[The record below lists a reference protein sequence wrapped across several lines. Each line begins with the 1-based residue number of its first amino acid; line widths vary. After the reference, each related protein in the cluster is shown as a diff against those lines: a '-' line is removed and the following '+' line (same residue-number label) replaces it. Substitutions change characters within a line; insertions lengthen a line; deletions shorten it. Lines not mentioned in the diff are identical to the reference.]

1 MEYTSSEDDELIED
15 YVDLEEDIMTS
26 DVEQQAGEVAASLH
40 FFNHQDNSLSL
51 VHTIG
56 NELIVSEADVKSQDP
71 HLGME
76 FESDTV
82 ARLFY
87 NAYALRLGFG
97 IRVARSRSERRKGIE
112 VLVMKR
118 FVCLKEGHHKKKV
131 TELANKKK
139 RKRLSIRDG
148 CPAMMEVVRRG
159 ADRWVITKLVLEHTH
174 VVVSPDKVREIQLN
188 QLTGKDREHENLLRE
203 MRQKIF
209 GEGGAQGLLEHF
221 KKVQAENSGFFYSMN
236 VDDRNCLANIF
247 WADSRARIAYKY
259 FGDAVVFDTTYKK
272 NENMMPFAA
281 FSGVNHHLHP
291 VNFGCALIIDKT
303 ESSYAWLFET
313 WLTAMSGRHPI
324 SLTTDQGKALG
335 AAVAKAFPT
344 TRHRI
349 CKWRVLSRCKKKLAD
364 VYSRYPNL
372 PEELRKYVLECET
385 SDVFEACWKLVLD
398 KYNLRENSWL
408 QLVYNIRNK
417 WVPAYLK
424 DSFFAE
430 LHTTQRSESINTFF
444 RKNFDTKISLQAFI
458 SKFDQAMDNRY
469 EKELQEDFDALRS
482 QQILKTDSH
491 MEKQT
496 AGIYTRAVFER
507 FQAELVEALDHYT
520 EKIQDGAISKYTVER
535 HGDDHIHRRH
545 IVAFNESEKKA
556 VCTCYKF
563 ESSGILCK
571 HVLVVFFFNGV
582 VLLPEHYILKRWTK
596 KAKSGIVFDEGDVET
611 QSYCQESPTL
621 RYHDIFH
628 DALKVAEKGAA
639 SIETYKFAKEVLLKA
654 FSEIAGLEE
663 ETSCFDLLLQELSLR
678 FIGQSQGKL

>member
-174 VVVSPDKVREIQLN
+174 VVVSPDK
-188 QLTGKDREHENLLRE
+188 
-203 MRQKIF
+203 
-209 GEGGAQGLLEHF
+209 
-221 KKVQAENSGFFYSMN
+221 
-236 VDDRNCLANIF
+236 
-247 WADSRARIAYKY
+247 
-259 FGDAVVFDTTYKK
+259 
-272 NENMMPFAA
+272 
-281 FSGVNHHLHP
+281 
-291 VNFGCALIIDKT
+291 
-303 ESSYAWLFET
+303 
-313 WLTAMSGRHPI
+313 
-324 SLTTDQGKALG
+324 
-335 AAVAKAFPT
+335 
-344 TRHRI
+344 
-349 CKWRVLSRCKKKLAD
+349 
-364 VYSRYPNL
+364 
-372 PEELRKYVLECET
+372 
-385 SDVFEACWKLVLD
+385 
-398 KYNLRENSWL
+398 
-408 QLVYNIRNK
+408 
-417 WVPAYLK
+417 
-424 DSFFAE
+424 
-430 LHTTQRSESINTFF
+430 
-444 RKNFDTKISLQAFI
+444 
-458 SKFDQAMDNRY
+458 
-469 EKELQEDFDALRS
+469 
-482 QQILKTDSH
+482 
-491 MEKQT
+491 
-496 AGIYTRAVFER
+496 
-507 FQAELVEALDHYT
+507 
-520 EKIQDGAISKYTVER
+520 
-535 HGDDHIHRRH
+535 
-545 IVAFNESEKKA
+545 
-556 VCTCYKF
+556 
-563 ESSGILCK
+563 
-571 HVLVVFFFNGV
+571 
-582 VLLPEHYILKRWTK
+582 RWTK
-596 KAKSGIVFDEGDVET
+596 KAKSGIVLDERDVET

-654 FSEIAGLEE
+654 FSELVGLEE
-663 ETSCFDLLLQELSLR
+663 EVLR
-678 FIGQSQGKL
+678 HGYRDALNI

>member
-26 DVEQQAGEVAASLH
+26 DIDQQAGEVASTFH
-40 FFNHQDNSLSL
+40 FFNHQDSSMAL
-51 VHTIG
+51 VHSIG
-56 NELIVSEADVKSQDP
+56 NEFIASEAADVKNQDP

-131 TELANKKK
+131 TELTNKKK

-159 ADRWVITKLVLEHTH
+159 AGRWVITKLVLEHTH

-188 QLTGKDREHENLLRE
+188 QLSGKDREHDNLLRE
-203 MRQKIF
+203 MRQKFF
-209 GEGGAQGLLEHF
+209 GEGGVQGLLEHF
-221 KKVQAENSGFFYSMN
+221 KEIQAENSGFFYSMN

-247 WADSRARIAYKY
+247 WADARARIAYKY

-291 VNFGCALIIDKT
+291 VNFGCALILDKT

-313 WLTAMSGRHPI
+313 WLTAMSGRYPI

-335 AAVAKAFPT
+335 AAVAKTFPT

-349 CKWRVLSRCKKKLAD
+349 CKWRVLSRCKKKLSD
-364 VYSRYPNL
+364 VYSRHPTL
-372 PEELRKYVLECET
+372 PEELKKNVLECET
-385 SDVFEACWKLVLD
+385 AEVFEACWKLVLD
-398 KYNLRENSWL
+398 KYNVRENAWL

-430 LHTTQRSESINTFF
+430 LYTAQRLESINTFF
-444 RKNFDTKISLQAFI
+444 RKTVNTKIPLQAFI
-458 SKFDQAMDNRY
+458 TKFDQEMDNRY
-469 EKELQEDFDALRS
+469 EKELQEDFDAAHF
-482 QQILKTDSH
+482 QQVLKTDSH
-491 MEKQT
+491 MEKQ
-496 AGIYTRAVFER
+496 AASIYTKAVFQR
-507 FQAELVEALDHYT
+507 FQVELVEALDHYAV
-520 EKIQDGAISKYTVER
+520 KFQDGAISKYTVER
-535 HGDDHIHRRH
+535 DGDGHRRH

-571 HVLVVFFFNGV
+571 HVLAVFFCNGAI
-582 VLLPEHYILKRWTK
+582 LLPEHYILKRWTK
-596 KAKSGIVFDEGDVET
+596 KAKSGIVVDERDVET
-611 QSYCQESPTL
+611 QSYCQQSPTS
-621 RYHDIFH
+621 RYRDLFR

-639 SIETYKFAKEVLLKA
+639 SVETYKIAKDVLFKA
-654 FSEIAGLEE
+654 FSEIIGLEE
-663 ETSCFDLLLQELSLR
+663 EVLKHGYRHALN
-678 FIGQSQGKL
+678 I

>member
-26 DVEQQAGEVAASLH
+26 DVDQQQVGEVASTFH
-40 FFNHQDNSLSL
+40 FFNHQDNSLAL
-51 VHTIG
+51 VHSIG
-56 NELIVSEADVKSQDP
+56 NELIASEADVKNQDP
-71 HLGME
+71 RLGME

-131 TELANKKK
+131 TELTNKKK

-188 QLTGKDREHENLLRE
+188 QLSGKDPEHDDFLRE

-209 GEGGAQGLLEHF
+209 GEGGVQGLLEYF
-221 KKVQAENSGFFYSMN
+221 KKIQAENSGFFYSMN

-247 WADSRARIAYKY
+247 WTDARARIAYKY
-259 FGDAVVFDTTYKK
+259 FGDSVVFDTTYKK

-313 WLTAMSGRHPI
+313 WLTAMSGQHPI

-335 AAVAKAFPT
+335 AAVAKTFPT

-349 CKWRVLSRCKKKLAD
+349 CKWRVLSRCKKKLSD
-364 VYSRYPNL
+364 VYSRYPTL
-372 PEELRKYVLECET
+372 PDELKKYVLECET
-385 SDVFEACWKLVLD
+385 ADVFEACWKLVLD
-398 KYNLRENSWL
+398 KYNLRENAWL

-430 LHTTQRSESINTFF
+430 LYTSQRSESINTFF
-444 RKNFDTKISLQAFI
+444 RKNVSVKIPLQAFI
-458 SKFDQAMDNRY
+458 TKFDQEMDNRY
-469 EKELQEDFDALRS
+469 EKELQEDFDSLHS
-482 QQILKTDSH
+482 SQILKTDLH
-491 MEKQT
+491 MEKE
-496 AGIYTRAVFER
+496 AASIYTKAA
-507 FQAELVEALDHYT
+507 FQKFQVEIVESLDHYAV
-520 EKIQDGAISKYTVER
+520 KFQDGGAISKYTVER
-535 HGDDHIHRRH
+535 DGDGHRRH
-545 IVAFNESEKKA
+545 SVAFNESEKKA

-571 HVLVVFFFNGV
+571 HVLAVFFCNGV
-582 VLLPEHYILKRWTK
+582 ILLPEHYILKRWTK
-596 KAKSGIVFDEGDVET
+596 KAKSGIVLDERDVET
-611 QSYCQESPTL
+611 QSCCPQSPTS
-621 RYHDIFH
+621 RYRDLFR

-639 SIETYKFAKEVLLKA
+639 SVEAYKVAKVVLLKA
-654 FSEIAGLEE
+654 FSDIIGLGEE
-663 ETSCFDLLLQELSLR
+663 VLKHGYGHALN
-678 FIGQSQGKL
+678 I